1 MIISTD
7 AKQVFEK
14 TQYHFMIK
22 ILKNLGIEVNFL
34 NLTRTSTK
42 TPHLTLGLSVKDES
56 FPPEIRSKSRMS
68 ALTNSIQHYT
78 KLSSQ
83 ELWQE
88 KGTKG
93 TQVGQK
99 EVILSLFIDDM
110 ILYTENSKENT
121 HTQTFKD

>member
-1 MIISTD
+1 
-7 AKQVFEK
+7 
-14 TQYHFMIK
+14 
-22 ILKNLGIEVNFL
+22 
-34 NLTRTSTK
+34 
-42 TPHLTLGLSVKDES
+42 
-56 FPPEIRSKSRMS
+56 MS
-68 ALTNSIQHYT
+68 ALTNSSQHYT

-121 HTQTFKD
+121 HTQIFKD

>member
-1 MIISTD
+1 
-7 AKQVFEK
+7 
-14 TQYHFMIK
+14 
-22 ILKNLGIEVNFL
+22 
-34 NLTRTSTK
+34 
-42 TPHLTLGLSVKDES
+42 
-56 FPPEIRSKSRMS
+56 MS
-68 ALTNSIQHYT
+68 ALTNSIQHCT
-78 KLSSQ
+78 ENSSQ

-121 HTQTFKD
+121 HTYKLLRINKRDQQGCRIQNIINEN